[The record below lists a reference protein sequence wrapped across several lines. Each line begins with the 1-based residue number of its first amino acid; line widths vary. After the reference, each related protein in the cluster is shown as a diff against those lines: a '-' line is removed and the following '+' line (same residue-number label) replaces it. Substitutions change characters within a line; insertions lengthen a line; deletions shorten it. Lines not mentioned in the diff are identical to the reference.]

1 MKKNKLM
8 TLIIAGVMTL
18 SVLSGCGKKAEPT
31 TPVVT
36 PPAVETPAPV
46 VTPPVAETPAT
57 PATYTASADAF
68 DGRGWKAEL
77 TLTYEGDKITKI
89 EYDEVNKDGLKKS
102 ADEGYATAMKADKGL
117 TPAIVGKKLEETT
130 LSDDKVTTVSG
141 ATTTSTTFKTLYE
154 KAKAMKK

>member
-1 MKKNKLM
+1 MKKNKLI

-18 SVLSGCGKKAEPT
+18 SVLSGCGKKEEPT

-46 VTPPVAETPAT
+46 ATPAT
-57 PATYTASADAF
+57 PATYAASADEF
-68 DGRGWKAEL
+68 DARGWKAEL
-77 TLTYEGDKITKI
+77 TLTYEGDKIVKI

-117 TPAIVGKKLEETT
+117 TPAIVGKKLAETT
-130 LSDDKVTTVSG
+130 LSDNKVTTVSG
-141 ATTTSTTFKTLYE
+141 ATTTSNSFKTLYE

>member
-18 SVLSGCGKKAEPT
+18 SVLSGCGKKEEPT

-46 VTPPVAETPAT
+46 ATPAT
-57 PATYTASADAF
+57 PTTYTASADAF
-68 DGRGWKAEL
+68 DARGWKPEL
-77 TLTYEGDKITKI
+77 TLTYEGDKIVKI

-117 TPAIVGKKLEETT
+117 TPAIVGTKLAETT
-130 LSDDKVTTVSG
+130 LSDNKVTTISG
-141 ATTTSTTFKTLYE
+141 ATTTSNSFKTLYE
-154 KAKAMKK
+154 KAIAMKK

>member
-18 SVLSGCGKKAEPT
+18 SVLSGCGKKEEPT
-31 TPVVT
+31 TPVAT

-46 VTPPVAETPAT
+46 ATPAT

-68 DGRGWKAEL
+68 DARGWKAEL
-77 TLTYEGDKITKI
+77 TLTYEGDKIVKI

-117 TPAIVGKKLEETT
+117 TPAIVGAKLAETT
-130 LSDDKVTTVSG
+130 LSDNKVTTVSG
-141 ATTTSTTFKTLYE
+141 ATTTSNSFKTLYE
-154 KAKAMKK
+154 KAMAMKK

>member
-8 TLIIAGVMTL
+8 TLTIAGVMTL
-18 SVLSGCGKKAEPT
+18 SVLSGCGKKEEAT

-46 VTPPVAETPAT
+46 VTPPAVETPAT
-57 PATYTASADAF
+57 PSTYTASGDV
-68 DGRGWKAEL
+68 DERGWKAEL